1 MADIKESLDRLMAMR
16 DPDEIFALE
25 DDTDFGTALFSALCD
40 WTEFGE
46 RLDAVSL
53 EAQVFYLCLTLDNEV
68 NSNGLYGFLIE
79 SYGRWAPETAD
90 ALEAIGAPG
99 TANILRRA
107 IALFPDGPFPRD
119 YEEREKLLLD
129 KKASYSKECDKL
141 DREFYAYPDG
151 MLQDLY
157 ISYAR
162 NHQDCFSAPE
172 K

>member
-1 MADIKESLDRLMAMR
+1 MSDILDSLKRLTAMR
-16 DPDEIFALE
+16 NLDEIFALE
-25 DDTDFGTALFSALCD
+25 DDTDFGTALFSALSD

-46 RLDAVSL
+46 RLDAISP
-53 EAQVFYLCLTLDNEV
+53 EAQVFYLCITLDEKV
-68 NSNGLYGFLIE
+68 NSDGLYGFLME

-90 ALEAIGAPG
+90 ALEAIGALR

-107 IALFPDGPFPRD
+107 VALFPDGPFPRD

-129 KKASYSKECDKL
+129 KNAPYSEECNKL
-141 DREFYAYPDG
+141 DSEFYAFPDG

-162 NHQDCFSAPE
+162 NHRDCFSAPE